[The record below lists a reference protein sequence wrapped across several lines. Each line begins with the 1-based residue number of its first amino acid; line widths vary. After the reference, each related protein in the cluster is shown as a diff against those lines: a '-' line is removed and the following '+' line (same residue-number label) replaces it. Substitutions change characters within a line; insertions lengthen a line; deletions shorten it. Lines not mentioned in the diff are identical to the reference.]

1 MCKILLDH
9 SIPVSPLIRYGS
21 KNLYILVSGVA
32 RRLLSEET
40 RREAFASMQQLADIV
55 GPKQFHS
62 YIDKASNDWEL
73 GTFTRPS
80 AFSVLNS

>member
-1 MCKILLDH
+1 MFL
-9 SIPVSPLIRYGS
+9 LIRYGS

-62 YIDKASNDWEL
+62 YIDKVSCCPQCNKT
-73 GTFTRPS
+73 GVNHTTFDRII
-80 AFSVLNS
+80 LDLDIKLCNR

>member
-1 MCKILLDH
+1 MTNLHAIFLR
-9 SIPVSPLIRYGS
+9 SRYGS

-62 YIDKASNDWEL
+62 YIDKASWYWRSKFGRICAKIL
-73 GTFTRPS
+73 SKLKFWW
-80 AFSVLNS
+80 

>member
-1 MCKILLDH
+1 MSKSCLTNLHAIFLRF
-9 SIPVSPLIRYGS
+9 RYGS

-62 YIDKASNDWEL
+62 YIDKVSW
-73 GTFTRPS
+73 
-80 AFSVLNS
+80 